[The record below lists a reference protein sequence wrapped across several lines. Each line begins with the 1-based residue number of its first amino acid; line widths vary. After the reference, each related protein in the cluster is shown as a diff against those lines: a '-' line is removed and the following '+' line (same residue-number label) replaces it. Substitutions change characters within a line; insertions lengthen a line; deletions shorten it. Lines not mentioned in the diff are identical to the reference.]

1 MTVKTQDKGSFRNN
15 GRRHISRRSQRSRS
29 GERPGGQRLDLIV
42 AQQET
47 KNQTILGKHVVTGR
61 TGPGNLWGGSKY
73 PVVLTD
79 IRETVGKREMKK
91 SCRT

>member
-1 MTVKTQDKGSFRNN
+1 MAAKTQDKGSFRNN
-15 GRRHISRRSQRSRS
+15 GRHISRRGVNVRVRQS
-29 GERPGGQRLDLIV
+29 GRRGQRLHLIV

-47 KNQTILGKHVVTGR
+47 KNQTILGKHAVTGR
-61 TGPGNLWGGSKY
+61 PGPGNLWGASKY

-91 SCRT
+91 S